1 MDSTVLL
8 VFAAQILV
16 TSGKCWEAPESAI
29 ALKKKRSK
37 DDIILSTQGLWAQSG
52 TADYAQLTLNPKL
65 SKEVE
70 CGWR

>member
-29 ALKKKRSK
+29 ALKKKGPK
-37 DDIILSTQGLWAQSG
+37 MTLLSLLKGSGGLNQAP
-52 TADYAQLTLNPKL
+52 LTTPN
-65 SKEVE
+65 S
-70 CGWR
+70 R

>member
-29 ALKKKRSK
+29 ALKKKGPKMTLFSLLK
-37 DDIILSTQGLWAQSG
+37 GSGLNQAP
-52 TADYAQLTLNPKL
+52 LTMPN
-65 SKEVE
+65 S
-70 CGWR
+70 R

>member
-29 ALKKKRSK
+29 ALKKKGPK
-37 DDIILSTQGLWAQSG
+37 MTLLSLLKGSGLNQAP
-52 TADYAQLTLNPKL
+52 LTTPN
-65 SKEVE
+65 S
-70 CGWR
+70 R

>member
-37 DDIILSTQGLWAQSG
+37 DDITLSTQGLWAQSG
-52 TADYAQLTLNPKL
+52 TADYAQLPLNPKL